1 MTTEQFTY
9 WLQGFLELSENKTIN
24 ERQVKIIKDHLAL
37 VFKKETPDRTE
48 TKEHPQTDPRQLS
61 FDFSKTEQKYLDPS
75 RPALPTNTT
84 ISC

>member
-1 MTTEQFTY
+1 MTTEQFAY

-48 TKEHPQTDPRQLS
+48 PKEHQKTDPRQLS
-61 FDFSKTEQKYLDPS
+61 FDFSKPEEKYLDPP
-75 RPALPTNTT
+75 RPVLPTNTT